1 MKHNHRRH
9 LEYWQLLGWLDSPK
23 CQVLAESSELQ
34 RNNARHLSDALVDR
48 DDLITGVHV
57 HFHGVADET
66 AAGGFI
72 RFDRIVREEVEHS
85 LRLVFG
91 DDEFKR
97 ENTRPVVV
105 RVERRA
111 EGVE

>member
-1 MKHNHRRH
+1 M
-9 LEYWQLLGWLDSPK
+9 
-23 CQVLAESSELQ
+23 LAESSELQ
-34 RNNARHLSDALVDR
+34 RNNARHLGDALVDR

-57 HFHGVADET
+57 HFHGVADKA

-72 RFDRIVREEVEHS
+72 CFDRIVREEVEHS

-97 ENTRPVVV
+97 ENTRPVIV
-105 RVERRA
+105 RIERRA
-111 EGVE
+111 EGLE